1 MVNGE
6 YRDYVN
12 LDGVEVDT
20 RGQASV
26 AFAFTGFSHSD
37 ATSGK
42 SLYGDTYGANFT
54 KNIRNIIFL
63 NFYPWFYED
72 MLQNE
77 NFMPFNLVS
86 LFLSLKISKLIFW
99 YSYGSHRVLDGPES
113 YYTESLNK
121 DFNEN

>member
-1 MVNGE
+1 MIVSVGEELNEHLKLRIKRCTYGTSLIIDNYMVNGE

-42 SLYGDTYGANFT
+42 SLYGDNTVPT
-54 KNIRNIIFL
+54 L
-63 NFYPWFYED
+63 
-72 MLQNE
+72 
-77 NFMPFNLVS
+77 
-86 LFLSLKISKLIFW
+86 
-99 YSYGSHRVLDGPES
+99 
-113 YYTESLNK
+113 
-121 DFNEN
+121 

>member
-42 SLYGDTYGANFT
+42 SLYGDTYVANFI
-54 KNIRNIIFL
+54 KKVSS
-63 NFYPWFYED
+63 NFCPWYYEHI
-72 MLQNE
+72 LQNE
-77 NFMPFNLVS
+77 NFMPFNPIS
-86 LFLSLKISKLIFW
+86 LFLSLKISKLVVW
-99 YSYGSHRVLDGPES
+99 YS
-113 YYTESLNK
+113 
-121 DFNEN
+121 

>member
-12 LDGVEVDT
+12 LDGIEVDT

-42 SLYGDTYGANFT
+42 WSYVVKTL
-54 KNIRNIIFL
+54 KNQRLRHF
-63 NFYPWFYED
+63 D
-72 MLQNE
+72 
-77 NFMPFNLVS
+77 
-86 LFLSLKISKLIFW
+86 LSRLLLTIKI
-99 YSYGSHRVLDGPES
+99 
-113 YYTESLNK
+113 LNK
-121 DFNEN
+121 KLGTVIQYTNQIQ